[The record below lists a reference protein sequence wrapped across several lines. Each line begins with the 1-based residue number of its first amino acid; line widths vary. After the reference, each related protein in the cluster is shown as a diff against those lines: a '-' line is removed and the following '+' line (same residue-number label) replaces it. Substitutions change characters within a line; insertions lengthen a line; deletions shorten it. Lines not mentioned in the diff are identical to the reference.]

1 MIEVTVNG
9 QKHAFESGTTVAGLL
24 DQLSLNT
31 QAIAVEINHE
41 ISPRDKHGQTLIA
54 TGDVLEIVTL
64 VGGG

>member
-9 QKHAFESGTTVAGLL
+9 KKHAFESGTTVAGLL

-31 QAIAVEINHE
+31 QAIAVEINQE
-41 ISPRDKHGQTLIA
+41 ISPRDKHGQTLITA
-54 TGDVLEIVTL
+54 GDVLEIVTL